1 MTNATKKIVPCLDIK
16 NGRVVKGVQ
25 FVNLRDA
32 GDPVELA
39 AYYEKEG
46 ADELVFLDIAAT
58 NEGRDTMLDVVRE
71 VAKQITIPF
80 TVGGGIRT
88 VEAMKAVIDAGAD
101 KVSIGSAAISH
112 PELVREGANVIGSE
126 RLIIAIDAKF
136 VPDRQTWRVF
146 IHGGKT
152 ETEKSVVDWAKEAV
166 SLGAGEIL
174 LTSMDRDGE
183 KNGYDLK
190 MTKAV
195 TDAVHVPV
203 IASGG
208 AGTIDHFYE
217 AFTVANATGALA
229 ASIFHFK
236 ETSVSTVK
244 EELKRRGV
252 PLL

>member
-1 MTNATKKIVPCLDIK
+1 MSMLKKIIPCLDIK
-16 NGRVVKGVQ
+16 DGRVVKGVQ

-39 AYYEKEG
+39 AHYEKEG

-58 NEGRDTMLDVVRE
+58 NEGRETMLDIVRE
-71 VAKQITIPF
+71 VAEQISIPF

-101 KVSIGSAAISH
+101 KVSIGSAAMSH
-112 PELVREGANVIGSE
+112 PALIREGANVIGSE
-126 RLIIAIDAKF
+126 RLVIAIDGKYVHDAN
-136 VPDRQTWRVF
+136 TWRVF

-152 ETEKSVVDWAKEAV
+152 STEKSVVDWAKEVV

-183 KNGYDLK
+183 KRGYDLD

-203 IASGG
+203 TASGG
-208 AGTIDHFYE
+208 AGTIEHFYD
-217 AFTVANATGALA
+217 AFTLANATGALA

-236 ETSVSTVK
+236 ETSISAVK
-244 EELKRRGV
+244 EALKKRGV
-252 PLL
+252 PLS